1 MLEGSLYHLDSNQ
14 LSKIIYRE
22 RRRLDIV
29 RFKRLLKRRQEE
41 RAKELESLQDRL
53 KSAAGLSPSPEL
65 DAKQDNDYFMTQV
78 EQEEEE
84 DPDQSQNPDEPSE
97 ISPSQNPENE
107 KNPESAPKPNYY
119 RPASNRRP
127 QFFQSK
133 SGSDSH
139 KDSAQSSAII
149 QRNYTNRLG
158 PKALLQIDSRWN
170 CVPKY
175 GEPLNEREHLK
186 RVYTFDGALKGK
198 RRPFVPSLRTKRHP
212 QLEKIEA
219 YFKDCNPEYIPRT
232 PLMKIPTVFEIERN
246 EGSRATGSQG

>member
-53 KSAAGLSPSPEL
+53 KSAAGLYPNPEL
-65 DAKQDNDYFMTQV
+65 AAQEDKDYFMTQV

-84 DPDQSQNPDEPSE
+84 VDQSQNPDEPSE
-97 ISPSQNPENE
+97 ISPSQNHENSQNLQNAQNTE
-107 KNPESAPKPNYY
+107 NPAKPNFF
-119 RPASNRRP
+119 RPPSNRRP

-133 SGSDSH
+133 SGYDSH
-139 KDSAQSSAII
+139 KDSAQSSALI

-158 PKALLQIDSRWN
+158 PKA
-170 CVPKY
+170 
-175 GEPLNEREHLK
+175 
-186 RVYTFDGALKGK
+186 
-198 RRPFVPSLRTKRHP
+198 
-212 QLEKIEA
+212 
-219 YFKDCNPEYIPRT
+219 
-232 PLMKIPTVFEIERN
+232 
-246 EGSRATGSQG
+246 